1 MKVTVNHKKYFDLK
15 KEILEKLNSEEEYKR
30 MAARLADETELTS
43 AELSDLTDILENEFA
58 NFQEN

>member
-15 KEILEKLNSEEEYKR
+15 KEILEKINSEEEYKS

-43 AELSDLTDILENEFA
+43 AEMSDLANLLEKEFTK
-58 NFQEN
+58 FQEN